1 MKTKLFL
8 AALALPLVFGACTND
23 ELLSTNETA
32 QKNGDLVEV
41 GPNFVISAKKG
52 EAGGTTRAAWEN
64 NGAGQLL
71 YLWKPVA
78 PGTDGPA
85 ILDKIGLC
93 WVGKTVSDNVYTNY
107 EFIHN
112 GWLAKDELSANVD
125 PCDGF
130 VENGYNFYDVTYN
143 VAGTKFIN
151 TDAGSNKDDD
161 FLNSTKITDAQYVKF
176 TPQTEGNGTAETTYD
191 MRSAFFKT
199 SAQTLFGGDYIAYFP
214 FNADLKDE
222 GCIPATSPVVFNG
235 VDATPASVF
244 KHLSAENAMFAYG
257 YAPALIGG
265 TTANDFNFYNLSG
278 LIRVRLSGAG
288 VTSDVTSVALLDAD
302 GKFISKVKLSAQK
315 IIANK
320 ANPTA
325 GKALYVS
332 GTEEYTNML
341 SATITSYPS
350 GNTDVWFSALPTTTG
365 ALKVIVYN
373 SNTKKSAVYDAPA
386 ITVTPGGVATVD
398 ATVAAADFTKNIAI
412 NEASLKAM
420 ATAGTSPITLLGDI
434 KLTASWPLS
443 TSVTIEGGR
452 IIIPAA
458 AKNASAA
465 ITMTVTGDKANIKS
479 DILIEGQGC
488 CGAHPGKL
496 AVGESTAGNKT
507 FTFEGTIDNYGEI
520 EFVAGAAVATKNV
533 TNIKGNLNNLS
544 QYIRENDDT
553 QYGNVTLGQLT
564 TVNVSSTLQNDGVFT
579 IKGTGTVNTDG
590 TLVVAGTV
598 TNAYQMTNGGNIN
611 NSGTIANTAAGW
623 FTDKIGS
630 QFGGKQF
637 DNSAKGQYVCEV
649 NGQNRL
655 GVALNASLRPTT
667 RVRFTDNGALPSG
680 TQKYDLQGVNSPE
693 VDFEILSTAA
703 ITFYSNASTAAD
715 VTIGN
720 LIVTK
725 AALTVES
732 SKIKTLKTSSISVDG
747 AEANNVIL
755 QCNVDVKNSVVLTQ
769 MADNQ
774 KVTIGGALA
783 SSATVYPKTTMNVG
797 GNFIVGDAT
806 PKSTK
811 KAVVEFLNNNT
822 TNITG
827 SFDLNKTGKC
837 TLNVATSSNADNY
850 AAEVWCATLN
860 QNGGTWGNNSWPK
873 VRVAE

>member
-41 GPNFVISAKKG
+41 GPNFVISATKG
-52 EAGGTTRAAWEN
+52 EAGGATRAAWEKD
-64 NGAGQLL
+64 GGQLL

-78 PGTDGPA
+78 PSADGPA
-85 ILDKIGLC
+85 ILDRVGLC
-93 WVGKTVSDNVYTNY
+93 WVGKTVSDAVYTNY

-112 GWLAKDELSANVD
+112 GWLVKDELKAEVE
-125 PCDGF
+125 PCDGY
-130 VENGYNFYDVTYN
+130 VKNGYNFHDVSYN
-143 VAGTKFIN
+143 LSGLKFVN
-151 TDAGSNKDDD
+151 TDASGNADDD
-161 FLNSTKITDAQYVKF
+161 FLKSANISNVQYVKI
-176 TPQTEGNGTAETTYD
+176 TSGTDNNAAMETTYD

-222 GCIPATSPVVFNG
+222 GCIPATSPVVFDG
-235 VDATPASVF
+235 VDATPGKEF
-244 KHLSAENAMFAYG
+244 EHLSAENAMFAYG
-257 YAPALIGG
+257 YAPALVGG

-278 LIRVRLSGAG
+278 LIRVRLTGMTANN
-288 VTSDVTSVALLDAD
+288 TSIALVDTD
-302 GKFISKVKLSAQK
+302 GKFISKVNLSAQK

-325 GKALYVS
+325 GKDIYMS

-341 SATITSYPS
+341 SATINPHVG

-365 ALKVIVYN
+365 ALKVVVFDN
-373 SNTKKSAVYDAPA
+373 STNKSAVYDAPA
-386 ITVTPGGVATVD
+386 ITVTTGGVATVNT
-398 ATVAAADFTKNIAI
+398 TVNAADFTKNIAF
-412 NEASLKAM
+412 NETSLKAM
-420 ATAGTSPITLLGDI
+420 ADAPITPITLLGDI
-434 KLTASWPLS
+434 KLTSNWTLDKL
-443 TSVTIEGGR
+443 VTIEGGR

-458 AKNASAA
+458 ARGGSA
-465 ITMTVTGDKANIKS
+465 ISMTVTGDKANIKS

-496 AVGESTAGNKT
+496 IVGESATGNKA

-520 EFVAGAAVATKNV
+520 EFIKGLSASMKNV
-533 TNIKGNLNNLS
+533 TNIMGNLNNLS

-553 QYGNVTLGQLT
+553 QYGNITLDELA
-564 TVNVSSTLQNDGVFT
+564 TVNVNSELQNNGVFT
-579 IKGTGTVNTDG
+579 IEGTGNANEDG
-590 TLVVAGTV
+590 TLIVAGTV

-611 NSGTIANTAAGW
+611 NGGTIANTAAGW

-630 QFGGKQF
+630 QFGGMQF
-637 DNSAKGQYVCEV
+637 DNTAKGQYICEV

-655 GVALNASLRPTT
+655 ELALNPSLRPTT
-667 RVRFTDNGALPSG
+667 RVRFTDNGALLAA
-680 TQKYDLQGVNSPE
+680 TKKYDLKGVNSPN
-693 VDFEILSTAA
+693 VDFEILSTEA
-703 ITFYSNASTAAD
+703 IVFYTTGSTPAD

-720 LIVTK
+720 LIITENG
-725 AALTVES
+725 LTVEKS
-732 SKIKTLKTSSISVDG
+732 NIKTLKTSGISVDG
-747 AEANNVIL
+747 ADANNVIL

-769 MADNQ
+769 MAVGH
-774 KVTIGGALA
+774 KMTIGGKKDD
-783 SSATVYPKTTMNVG
+783 ATNVYATTTMNVG

-811 KAVVEFLNNNT
+811 KAGAEFLNNNT

-827 SFDLNKTGKC
+827 SFDLNKNGTC
-837 TLNVATSSNADNY
+837 TLNVATSVTADNY

-860 QNGGTWGNNSWPK
+860 QNGGTWGNSSWPK
-873 VRVAE
+873 VRAPK

>member
-23 ELLSTNETA
+23 ELLSTNETV

-52 EAGGTTRAAWEN
+52 EAGGTTRAAWEK

-112 GWLAKDELSANVD
+112 GWLTKDELSANVD

-130 VENGYNFYDVTYN
+130 VKNGYNFYDVTYDKAN
-143 VAGTKFIN
+143 TKFVN
-151 TDAGSNKDDD
+151 TDAAGSADDD

-222 GCIPATSPVVFNG
+222 GCIPATSPVVFNN
-235 VDATPASVF
+235 VDATPANVF

-278 LIRVRLSGAG
+278 LIRVRLTG
-288 VTSDVTSVALLDAD
+288 VTANTTSVALLDAD
-302 GKFISKVKLSAQK
+302 GKFISKVKLSAQQ

-325 GKALYVS
+325 GKAVYMS
-332 GTEEYTNML
+332 GTEEYANML
-341 SATITSYPS
+341 SATITNPQTS

-365 ALKVIVYN
+365 ALKVIVYD
-373 SNTKKSAVYDAPA
+373 SNAKKSAVYDAPA

-398 ATVAAADFTKNIAI
+398 AAVSAADFTKNIAI
-412 NEASLKAM
+412 NETSLKAM

-434 KLTASWPLS
+434 KLTTDWSLD
-443 TSVTIEGGR
+443 TGVTIEGGR

-458 AKNASAA
+458 ARGASAA

-488 CGAHPGKL
+488 CGAYPGKL
-496 AVGESTAGNKT
+496 AVGESTTGDKT

-520 EFVAGAAVATKNV
+520 EFVKGLAAATKNV

-553 QYGNVTLGQLT
+553 QYGNVTLGKLT

-579 IKGTGTVNTDG
+579 IEGTGSVNEDG
-590 TLVVAGTV
+590 TLVVTGTV

-611 NSGTIANTAAGW
+611 NNGTIANTAAGW
-623 FTDKIGS
+623 FTDEIGS

-637 DNSAKGQYVCEV
+637 DNSANGQYVCEV

-667 RVRFTDNGALPSG
+667 RVRFTDNGALPSSAK
-680 TQKYDLQGVNSPE
+680 KYDLKGVDKSK
-693 VDFEILSTAA
+693 VDFEILSTEA
-703 ITFYSNASTAAD
+703 ITFYSSASTAAD

-725 AALTVES
+725 EGLTVEKS
-732 SKIKTLKTSSISVDG
+732 GIKTLKTSSISVDG

-755 QCNVDVKNSVVLTQ
+755 QCNVDVENSVVLTQ
-769 MADNQ
+769 MANNQ

-783 SSATVYPKTTMNVG
+783 GGATVYPTTTMNVK

-811 KAVVEFLNNNT
+811 KAEVEFLNNNT

-837 TLNVATSSNADNY
+837 TLNVATSSTVDNY

-873 VRVAE
+873 VRAAE

>member
-52 EAGGTTRAAWEN
+52 EAGGTTRAAWEK

-71 YLWKPVA
+71 YLWKPIA
-78 PGTDGPA
+78 PATGTSA

-130 VENGYNFYDVTYN
+130 VKNGYNFYDVTYD
-143 VAGTKFIN
+143 ASGSPKFIN
-151 TDAGSNKDDD
+151 TKGSDADDD
-161 FLNSTKITDAQYVKF
+161 FLNSTKITDAQYVEI
-176 TPQTEGNGTAETTYD
+176 TSQTEGNATGATTYD

-235 VDATPASVF
+235 VDATPVNVF

-412 NEASLKAM
+412 DEASLKAM
-420 ATAGTSPITLLGDI
+420 ANAGTSPITLLGDI
-434 KLTASWPLS
+434 KLTTNWPLDKG
-443 TSVTIEGGR
+443 VTIEGGR

-458 AKNASAA
+458 ARGAAAA
-465 ITMTVTGDKANIKS
+465 IIMTVTGDKANIKS

-488 CGAHPGKL
+488 CGAYPGKL
-496 AVGESTAGNKT
+496 AVGESATGNKT

-533 TNIKGNLNNLS
+533 TDIKGNLNNHS

-553 QYGNVTLGQLT
+553 QYGNVTLGELA
-564 TVNVSSTLQNDGVFT
+564 TVNVSSKLQNDGVFT
-579 IKGTGTVNTDG
+579 IEGTGNINEDG
-590 TLVVAGTV
+590 TLVVTGTV

-611 NSGTIANTAAGW
+611 NNGTIANTAAGW
-623 FTDKIGS
+623 FTDEIGS

-637 DNSAKGQYVCEV
+637 NNSAKGQYICEV

-667 RVRFTDNGALPSG
+667 RVRFTDNGALG
-680 TQKYDLQGVNSPE
+680 TTKKYDLKGVNSPN
-693 VDFEILSTAA
+693 VDFEILSNDA
-703 ITFYSNASTAAD
+703 ITFYSTATPAAD

-725 AALTVES
+725 EGLTVEGNG
-732 SKIKTLKTSSISVDG
+732 IKTLKTSSISVDG
-747 AEANNVIL
+747 ADANDVVL
-755 QCNVDVKNSVVLTQ
+755 QCNVDVTNSVVLTQ
-769 MADNQ
+769 MASNK
-774 KVTIGGALA
+774 KVTIGGTKNVTTNVY
-783 SSATVYPKTTMNVG
+783 ATTTMNVK

-811 KAVVEFLNNNT
+811 KAEVEFLNNNT

-837 TLNVATSSNADNY
+837 TLNVATSSTVDNY

-873 VRVAE
+873 VRAAE